1 MKIVTYNVHGW
12 VDAEM
17 APNATR
23 VVSLL
28 RKIDADVIALQE
40 VTRGFGFDVPDEWYD
55 SDEEFARDYVRPD
68 IRDVASAL
76 GMHAVT
82 APAGWGANVLLT
94 RQRPLKLRSEV
105 IGDGPGGWRSA
116 AIATIATPMGDVDF
130 VATHLDPASES
141 ARVAQLRN
149 VAMIVG
155 DRKAVIMGD
164 FNALRFSDY
173 SRNRL
178 GDIARERREAG
189 VEEPSESVIRSA
201 DELGWIDLVRLA
213 VSDSADDYY
222 RSLSSPMPREL
233 ATTSNFG
240 TRVDYVWGT
249 RSIVDASKVRDAR
262 AFGGGV
268 SDHRAVAL
276 TITSD
281 VARNAGRRVVS
292 RRGIKKT

>member
-1 MKIVTYNVHGW
+1 VRIATYNVHGW

-40 VTRGFGFDVPDEWYD
+40 VTRGFGFDVPDDWYD
-55 SDEEFARDYVRPD
+55 SDEELAPGYVRPD
-68 IRDVASAL
+68 ILEVASAL
-76 GMHAVT
+76 RMHAVI
-82 APAGWGANVLLT
+82 APAGWGANVLLA
-94 RQRPLKLRSEV
+94 RQRPVDTRSLS
-105 IGDGPGGWRSA
+105 IGDGPGGRRSA

-141 ARVAQLRN
+141 ARVTQLRN
-149 VAMIVG
+149 LATVVG

-164 FNALRFSDY
+164 FNAIRFSDY
-173 SRNRL
+173 SQSRL
-178 GDIARERREAG
+178 YDIARERREAG

-201 DELGWIDLVRLA
+201 DALGWIDLARLA

-222 RSLSSPMPREL
+222 RSLSSPMPRKM

-240 TRVDYVWGT
+240 TRVDYVWAT
-249 RSIVDASKVRDAR
+249 RSLVDAAKVRDAR
-262 AFGGGV
+262 TFGGGV

-281 VARNAGRRVVS
+281 VARGAGRRVLS